1 MKIAYEK
8 LTTVLEYPEVGFL
21 SLVIE
26 EPRFYYEI
34 LEEFRNY
41 LEGTDTGIVI
51 SENDKP
57 WSSPQRATMVMDYL
71 SLNLSSK
78 TVITKVIRE
87 LQSTAEDET
96 FYPETHALLAQLEEL
111 IYRYSQQNNYELGF
125 EKLNMPSLLKSIGI
139 YIEDDSETLEE
150 RLLAY
155 MDLMREVE
163 GKELFIFV
171 NLRSFVLSDRL
182 ESMIETALQRE
193 HRILLIDGLEY
204 PRLAKERRL
213 IIDRDLCEI

>member
-1 MKIAYEK
+1 MKIVYAK
-8 LTTVLEYPEVGFL
+8 ITTVLEYPEEGFL

-26 EPRFYYEI
+26 EPHFFYEL

-41 LEGTDTGIVI
+41 LEGMDTGIVI
-51 SENDKP
+51 SENEKL
-57 WSSPQRATMVMDYL
+57 WSSPQRATMLIDYPN
-71 SLNLSSK
+71 LNLSSK

-96 FYPETHALLAQLEEL
+96 FYLETHSLLAQLEDL

-125 EKLNMPSLLKSIGI
+125 EKLNMPCLLKSIGI

-171 NLRSFVLSDRL
+171 NLHSFVPTNRL
-182 ESMIETALQRE
+182 EAMIETALRRE
-193 HRILLIDGLEY
+193 HRIILVDGVEY

-213 IIDRDLCEI
+213 IIDKDLCEI